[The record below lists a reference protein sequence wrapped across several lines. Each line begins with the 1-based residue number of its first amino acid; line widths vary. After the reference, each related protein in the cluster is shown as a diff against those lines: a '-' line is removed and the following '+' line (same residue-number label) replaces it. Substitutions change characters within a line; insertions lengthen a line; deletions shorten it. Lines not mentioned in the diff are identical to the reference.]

1 MPLPR
6 VGCIGRFSSY
16 LLFDD
21 LRHAA
26 CRAGRD
32 RGRVYL
38 YETVT
43 PRSGARL
50 WPAGSC
56 GIRPRTHS
64 KRLTHVNV
72 ETRARTRASRGLYIR
87 MRSPQTGRGRHSRG
101 RARRGDSTRTGLAP
115 SGGARAAR
123 PSTYGEGGRDPRQRR
138 GRRRGGGGCERG
150 GLCKLREWRARM
162 CERTR
167 GRACGGSACVRDS
180 HRRRRAERASRPS
193 CSAPVDRC
201 AACVEGV
208 GWCSIDFARAPAS
221 RECCQPAIA
230 RGTALRDGE
239 EARARPG
246 TPFIHHLPAGARGAR
261 RRQNTPCNARSR
273 TASAWVGAPA
283 WGVARCMPVGACV
296 RARSRPR
303 GPDEPEP

>member
-32 RGRVYL
+32 RGRVY
-38 YETVT
+38 ETVT

-56 GIRPRTHS
+56 GTRPRTHS

-72 ETRARTRASRGLYIR
+72 ETRARTRASRDLYTHEVQAG
-87 MRSPQTGRGRHSRG
+87 SNWAPQPRG
-101 RARRGDSTRTGLAP
+101 RARRGDSTGTGLAP

-123 PSTYGEGGRDPRQRR
+123 PSTYGEGGRGPRQGR
-138 GRRRGGGGCERG
+138 GRRGGGGGCERG
-150 GLCKLREWRARM
+150 GWCTLREWRRM

-180 HRRRRAERASRPS
+180 HGRR
-193 CSAPVDRC
+193 
-201 AACVEGV
+201 
-208 GWCSIDFARAPAS
+208 
-221 RECCQPAIA
+221 
-230 RGTALRDGE
+230 
-239 EARARPG
+239 
-246 TPFIHHLPAGARGAR
+246 
-261 RRQNTPCNARSR
+261 
-273 TASAWVGAPA
+273 
-283 WGVARCMPVGACV
+283 
-296 RARSRPR
+296 
-303 GPDEPEP
+303 